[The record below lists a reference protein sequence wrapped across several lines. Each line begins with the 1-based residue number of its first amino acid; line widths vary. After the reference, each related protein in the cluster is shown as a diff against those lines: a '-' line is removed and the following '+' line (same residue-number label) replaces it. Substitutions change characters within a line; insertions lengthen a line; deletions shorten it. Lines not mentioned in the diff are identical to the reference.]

1 MAMDI
6 NKFLEDTAV
15 TEQLDYRG
23 QMLTLIELSYG
34 DVSKFSELAQDI
46 EDVSAFES
54 NKKAIGA
61 ILRAGI
67 LEMKALTDAQLDKFS
82 PVALKELNEA
92 VLSFNGLKATD
103 EEAGGKE

>member
-6 NKFLEDTAV
+6 DKFLDETA
-15 TEQLDYRG
+15 TTKEFEYRG
-23 QMLTLIELSYG
+23 QKLTLIELSYG
-34 DVSKFSELAQDI
+34 DVSRFSELAADI
-46 EDVSAFES
+46 EDVSALES

-67 LEMKALTDAQLDKFS
+67 AEMKELKDSQLDKFS

-92 VLSFNGLKATD
+92 VLEFNGLKATD
-103 EEAGGKE
+103 DNEGND

>member
-6 NKFLEDTAV
+6 NKFLEETAN
-15 TEQLDYRG
+15 TKDFDYRG
-23 QMLTLIELSYG
+23 QKLTLIELSYG
-34 DVSKFSELAQDI
+34 DVAEFSALAQDI
-46 EDVSAFES
+46 EDVSALES

-67 LEMKALTDAQLDKFS
+67 LEMKELKDEQLDRFS

-92 VLSFNGLKATD
+92 VLEFNGLRATD
-103 EEAGGKE
+103 SDEGKE